1 MCVHA
6 YTHIYKQVDP
16 RVPPTQLPLVNEKY
30 KQKHRFHPKKKNR
43 EKKLMAKSRYR
54 KPAPSSKDSLKMPL
68 SLSRVHSQW
77 QRLKR
82 VLHLLKLYMRMEI
95 FFFKRKKRRLWQ
107 SNLWIGR
114 STCVLRWSVK
124 DSKFINDIETFLFS
138 IHPILALAGRALLLH
153 TAHTYFDVPLC
164 IAEIIF

>member
-1 MCVHA
+1 MLVCVHA

-82 VLHLLKLYMRMEI
+82 VLHLKLYMRMEI
-95 FFFKRKKRRLWQ
+95 LFFLKEKKGDSGNQIYGLGGQLVSCVDRSKTQ
-107 SNLWIGR
+107 S
-114 STCVLRWSVK
+114 S
-124 DSKFINDIETFLFS
+124 
-138 IHPILALAGRALLLH
+138 
-153 TAHTYFDVPLC
+153 
-164 IAEIIF
+164 